1 MGQKSYENNIWN
13 PRKFQVLSQMIQSF
27 KRAFG
32 ITVREITFKRAFG
45 TMVHDPQ

>member
-32 ITVREITFKRAFG
+32 